1 MGFGGK
7 SIVGVGESLGPPEI
21 GQLREGGIV
30 FYINQANSY
39 GFVVSLDTWQ
49 VRYGTTTYVYSPV
62 ELRQFSAKQ
71 IGSGANNTAL
81 MLSTFGASNTTHI
94 AYYTQAYNA
103 GGNTDWYIP
112 SNLELREYANIRGTI
127 DAAIIANG
135 GTTRNTGGFLA
146 SNLKNEQLVDS
157 ISFVNGADYQVG
169 ITSTSFNT
177 KFIRTFTF

>member
-30 FYINQANSY
+30 FYINEASSY
-39 GFVVSLDTWQ
+39 GFVVSLDTWK
-49 VRYGTTTYVYSPV
+49 VRYGTTQPVYN
-62 ELRQFSAKQ
+62 ELRFGVARY
-71 IGSGANNTAL
+71 IGAGPANTAL
-81 MLSTFGASNTTHI
+81 MLSTFGASNDTHI
-94 AYYTQAYNA
+94 AYYTQTYNA

-112 SNLELREYANIRGTI
+112 SNFELRLYADIRGTI

-135 GTTRNTGGFLA
+135 GTTRDSGGMVA
-146 SNLKNEQLVDS
+146 SNLKSEYLVDS
-157 ISFVNGADYQVG
+157 ISFVNGANYASG
-169 ITSTSFNT
+169 ITETNFNT

>member
-1 MGFGGK
+1 MFLNK
-7 SIVGVGESLGPPEI
+7 RLINTATSLPPPEI

-30 FYINQANSY
+30 FYINEASSY

-62 ELRQFSAKQ
+62 ELRSYAAKQ

-112 SNLELREYANIRGTI
+112 SNLELRQYANIRGTI
-127 DAAIIANG
+127 DAAIIDNG

-146 SNLKNEQLVDS
+146 SNLKNTQLVDS
-157 ISFVNGADYQVG
+157 ISFVSGADYTVG
-169 ITSTSFNT
+169 ITQNLFNT

>member
-7 SIVGVGESLGPPEI
+7 SIVGIGESLGPPEI

-30 FYINQANSY
+30 FYINEASSY

-49 VRYGTTTYVYSPV
+49 VRYGTSSPIYN
-62 ELRQFSAKQ
+62 ELRFNSAKY
-71 IGSGANNTAL
+71 IGQGQANTAL
-81 MLSTFGASNTTHI
+81 MLATFGASNDTHI
-94 AYYTQAYNA
+94 SYYTQAYNA

-135 GTTRNTGGFLA
+135 GTTRNTGGMLA
-146 SNLKNEQLVDS
+146 SNLKSESLVNS
-157 ISFVNGADYQVG
+157 ISFVSGADYTVG
-169 ITSTSFNT
+169 ITANTFNT